1 MPAFAFRKSSHSD
14 PERECVEVATNVPN
28 AVAVRD
34 SKDPEGRILRFTPA
48 AWADFRS
55 VLAASAG
62 SSSRECGVGPGRT
75 PIPSS

>member
-28 AVAVRD
+28 TVAVRD

-48 AWADFRS
+48 AWAAFQGALCELS
-55 VLAASAG
+55 
-62 SSSRECGVGPGRT
+62 T
-75 PIPSS
+75 